1 MLTAV
6 SLLHCLRDMNLE
18 VACTVCVI
26 CVIIRLT
33 RTVYLDSAVPLDPL
47 TSKHIDM
54 SEIDYPPL
62 KSSSRVFRL

>member
-1 MLTAV
+1 
-6 SLLHCLRDMNLE
+6 MNLE